1 MMSVVTLAA
10 TDFAAAER
18 RALLHANPATR
29 KMFGHLTPQNL
40 ASIEA
45 ELGDGDPCARAA
57 VVGAALLRRAVHGVL
72 AKRDSRGSVAERDS
86 VLGAHSLPEAL
97 RRRCAERYGTA
108 PPATW
113 LEAVTQLEAQTT
125 DKQQLWSLLD
135 GHPMLE
141 YVPVQ
146 CQSCGHVVADESTP
160 AASDADVGLKE
171 VAPTADEAPF
181 VRGGWFRGP
190 RDAVVF
196 ELTCRNCAA
205 VSRWYRATAASVI
218 LNPNRWGRLCG
229 EQEDLRAWLAE
240 AVGMPLRT
248 IVPLDWD
255 HVWSES
261 RDETS
266 WQPPSDDSARNFA
279 ARLDEGIGS
288 WTCVLAI
295 HHESAHCED
304 VTDRYLSCASS
315 GGTADATFADRMA
328 RYRSTVG
335 DARRDASGA
344 STQART
350 IKGHVLERA
359 GFGREQI
366 TAVLQ
371 RAAADHGA
379 REWWDVGEEDVKS

>member
-1 MMSVVTLAA
+1 M
-10 TDFAAAER
+10 
-18 RALLHANPATR
+18 
-29 KMFGHLTPQNL
+29 
-40 ASIEA
+40 
-45 ELGDGDPCARAA
+45 
-57 VVGAALLRRAVHGVL
+57 
-72 AKRDSRGSVAERDS
+72 
-86 VLGAHSLPEAL
+86 
-97 RRRCAERYGTA
+97 RRCAERYGTA

-279 ARLDEGIGS
+279 ARSTKASARGLVSSPSITNRRIARTSPIG
-288 WTCVLAI
+288 TRA
-295 HHESAHCED
+295 
-304 VTDRYLSCASS
+304 
-315 GGTADATFADRMA
+315 
-328 RYRSTVG
+328 
-335 DARRDASGA
+335 ARRPAGRRTPRSPIGWRATGARSATRGATRAA

-350 IKGHVLERA
+350 VKGTCSSEPA
-359 GFGREQI
+359 SAEQI
-366 TAVLQ
+366 TAVL
-371 RAAADHGA
+371 RARPPTTAA
-379 REWWDVGEEDVKS
+379 RVVGRGRGGRRVIGLYA